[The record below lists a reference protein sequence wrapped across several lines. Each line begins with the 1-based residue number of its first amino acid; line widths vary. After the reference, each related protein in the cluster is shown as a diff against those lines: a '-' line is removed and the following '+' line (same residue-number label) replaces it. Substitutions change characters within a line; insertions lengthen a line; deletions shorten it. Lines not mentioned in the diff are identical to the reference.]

1 MSQSQYMISDTEH
14 LDEMGMEQG
23 PVVITRWVSFTVAD
37 EIYALNV
44 LDVQEVLRAAEIT
57 PIPGAHPAI
66 RGIINLRGNVV
77 TILDAR
83 TIFALP
89 EKNFDEESRIMV
101 VELRSGEVAGM
112 IVDSV
117 AEVIA
122 LDEETVNAARRSS
135 SDENASHILGVVPQV
150 NESGGEKLI
159 ILIDL
164 KGLSDLAEK

>member
-1 MSQSQYMISDTEH
+1 MSQTQYMISDTEN

-23 PVVITRWVSFTVAD
+23 PVVITRWVTFTVAD

-57 PIPGAHPAI
+57 PIPGAHETI

-83 TIFALP
+83 TIFSLP
-89 EKNFDEESRIMV
+89 EKPFDENSRIMV
-101 VELRSGEVAGM
+101 VELRSGEVAG
-112 IVDSV
+112 IVVDSV

-122 LDEETVNAARRSS
+122 LDEETVNAARRAG
-135 SDENASHILGVVPQV
+135 SDESAGHILGVVPQV
-150 NESGGEKLI
+150 DKGSDKLI
-159 ILIDL
+159 ILVDL